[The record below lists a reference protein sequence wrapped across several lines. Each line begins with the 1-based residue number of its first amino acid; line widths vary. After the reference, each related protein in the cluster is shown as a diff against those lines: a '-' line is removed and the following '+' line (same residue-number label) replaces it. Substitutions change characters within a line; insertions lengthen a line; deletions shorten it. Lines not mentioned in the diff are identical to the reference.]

1 MKNPIKRIKAWI
13 NARIARAVRRE
24 LTTIF
29 RKDGEV
35 NVDVHLKSHSWA
47 VIKVDKGDGCCYLK
61 FLDLGKKNLKE
72 LTNFLRYFERV
83 NIDADPYI
91 EGSIHRFYRDLF
103 L

>member
-1 MKNPIKRIKAWI
+1 MKNPIRRIKAWI

-24 LTTIF
+24 LATIF

-35 NVDVHLKSHSWA
+35 NVDIHLRSSSWA

-61 FLDLGKKNLKE
+61 FLDLGKRNLSE
-72 LTNFLRYFERV
+72 LYEFIRRFERV
-83 NIDADPYI
+83 NIDADPFI

-103 L
+103 M